1 MGFLLTELQA
11 PLEFVK
17 ANTLVFYK
25 LAFLKCCVFFSPLF
39 VPQSSLHMRV
49 LFISTLLLHL
59 KVSVKCR
66 RLKGFPFG
74 LAWCLEVPSV
84 SIGGLDLISKGL
96 KLMILSMVEFYCSSG
111 GLKPSAT
118 L

>member
-1 MGFLLTELQA
+1 MQ
-11 PLEFVK
+11 
-17 ANTLVFYK
+17 
-25 LAFLKCCVFFSPLF
+25 
-39 VPQSSLHMRV
+39 V
-49 LFISTLLLHL
+49 LSIFTSLLHL

-66 RLKGFPFG
+66 LLKGFPFG
-74 LAWCLEVPSV
+74 LAWYLEVPSV
-84 SIGGLDLISKGL
+84 STEGSDLISKGL